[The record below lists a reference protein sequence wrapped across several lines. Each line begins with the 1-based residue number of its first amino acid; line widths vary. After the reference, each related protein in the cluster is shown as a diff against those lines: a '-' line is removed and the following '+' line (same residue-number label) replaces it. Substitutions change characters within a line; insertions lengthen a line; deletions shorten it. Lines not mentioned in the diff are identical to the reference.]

1 MVCWSVTRGGKHPRL
16 AAGCV
21 THRRPVMQAEQLRG
35 ERVPRKKLPG
45 FGATHRALGGAQIPS
60 ALGGKGEVSR
70 AGNGWESSP
79 KAWQRG
85 RFCRGGGGVFSFFS
99 PSPGKP
105 RCLLPSGELHRSP
118 QASGGH
124 PQPLSSA
131 SSESSPRPRA
141 RGKGRA
147 GWESTEGG
155 HGATSPPCPVLG
167 ASPSGSLAR
176 PRSPAAG
183 RCPSSCAHGM
193 AAAARGSCWAPTATR
208 GASPSLFSE
217 PVCGRGRGEKKAGAS
232 AAARR
237 AA

>member
-21 THRRPVMQAEQLRG
+21 THRHPVMQAEQLRG
-35 ERVPRKKLPG
+35 ERVPRKKKATRFWGNTQGPG
-45 FGATHRALGGAQIPS
+45 GGAQIPS

-85 RFCRGGGGVFSFFS
+85 RFCRGGGGAFSFP

-155 HGATSPPCPVLG
+155 ARSHLPSVPGARCQPLRVSLPGDALLPAPTGWQQPPAAPAG
-167 ASPSGSLAR
+167 HPR
-176 PRSPAAG
+176 PRVGLPRAFFFRRRFAAG
-183 RCPSSCAHGM
+183 
-193 AAAARGSCWAPTATR
+193 
-208 GASPSLFSE
+208 
-217 PVCGRGRGEKKAGAS
+217 GRGEKKAARGA
-232 AAARR
+232 A
-237 AA
+237 